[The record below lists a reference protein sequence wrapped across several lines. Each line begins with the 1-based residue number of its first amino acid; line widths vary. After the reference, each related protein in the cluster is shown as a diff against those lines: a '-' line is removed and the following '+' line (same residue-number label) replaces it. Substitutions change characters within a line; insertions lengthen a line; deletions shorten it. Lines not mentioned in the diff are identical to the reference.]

1 MTAVRS
7 DQTGGQSDARTA
19 NPRGSRS
26 EARERVGRSASSSAF
41 DRNAAAS
48 AAAASGA
55 AAPNRAAASPNANAT
70 VRDRQPSAGES
81 ESSRVL
87 NDLRAGQ
94 YSRVQYWRFFLN
106 LALMLA
112 DTAMFIVGSATA
124 LLLFRHVDR
133 ASFIDSP
140 MFGTT
145 LYLIVGAFA
154 WAFSLRHA
162 GIYHRHVMGDGYQ
175 LVPMIIKGAGVSWI
189 VMCAVN
195 FMFQITLPL
204 GTVTVMIVFACLL
217 TIVER
222 LIARTIITHDRR
234 KGAYTYSTIVVGS
247 PQGIASTLKFLEDR
261 QQLNYKPVAICP
273 IHATKDGAIESAP
286 LTDAQLRE
294 LAGIWDVSD
303 LPIIAYDD
311 RIGET
316 AVRMKAQTV
325 MVSDVLHR
333 ESDDFAA
340 FSLPLESLGLEIAM
354 FSSAADIAGHKLTVR
369 TLKGVNIL
377 TISLAQYGVATRIV
391 KRLFDIIV
399 SAVLI
404 VLTSPFM
411 IGVAIAIKLDDH
423 GPILYKQER
432 IGLRGKPF
440 KIFKFRSMRVNADK
454 LDAQVAAANGQE
466 LGARFKVKDDPRIT
480 KVGHFIRKTSL
491 DELPQFFNSLFGSM
505 SVVGPRP
512 QRQYEVDEYDPVYAT
527 RLLVKPG
534 ITGPWQVS
542 GRNDLSEAESRQ
554 LDVAY
559 VQNWSI
565 LGDFIYIFRTIGVML
580 NPKGA
585 Y

>member
-1 MTAVRS
+1 MASV
-7 DQTGGQSDARTA
+7 QSDNTTATDTSNTGSTSSVSSAGTAR
-19 NPRGSRS
+19 
-26 EARERVGRSASSSAF
+26 RVSSSGTASSSA
-41 DRNAAAS
+41 
-48 AAAASGA
+48 
-55 AAPNRAAASPNANAT
+55 
-70 VRDRQPSAGES
+70 RQYRGSVQGQKNIGIS
-81 ESSRVL
+81 TDSRVL
-87 NDLRAGQ
+87 SDLRAGQ

-106 LALMLA
+106 LTLMLC
-112 DTAMFIVGSATA
+112 DCTMFIIGSAIA
-124 LLLFRHVDR
+124 LLLFRHGSL
-133 ASFIDSP
+133 ATFIDSSA
-140 MFGTT
+140 FGTT
-145 LYLIVGAFA
+145 VYLLLGAFV
-154 WAFSLRHA
+154 WAFCLRHA

-175 LVPMIIKGAGVSWI
+175 LVPIIIKGAAVSW
-189 VMCAVN
+189 VALCAVN
-195 FMFQITLPL
+195 FIFHVNLPL
-204 GTVTVMIVFACLL
+204 TTVTVMIVFDCFL

-222 LIARTIITHDRR
+222 LIARAVITRNRR
-234 KGAYTYSTIVVGS
+234 KGAYTYATIVVGS
-247 PQGIASTLKFLEDR
+247 PQSIADTLKFLEDR

-273 IHATKDGAIESAP
+273 IRENPATGEVEPSTLSD
-286 LTDAQLRE
+286 DE
-294 LAGIWDVSD
+294 LEALFQSWNVTD
-303 LPIIAYDD
+303 LPVVPFDYQL
-311 RIGET
+311 GQT
-316 AVRMKAQTV
+316 AVRLKAQTV
-325 MVSDVLHR
+325 MVTDVLHR

-340 FSLPLESLGLEIAM
+340 FSLPLESLGLEIAL
-354 FSSAADIAGHKLTVR
+354 FSSAADIAGHQLTVR

-377 TISLAQYGVATRIV
+377 TISLAQYGVATCIA

-399 SAVLI
+399 SAILI

-440 KIFKFRSMRVNADK
+440 KIYKFRSMKVNADK

-466 LGARFKVKDDPRIT
+466 LGARFKVKDDPRVT

-491 DELPQFFNSLFGSM
+491 DELPQFFNSFLGTM

-542 GRNDLSEAESRQ
+542 GRNDLSDEESRQ
-554 LDVAY
+554 LDVSY

-565 LGDFIYIFRTIGVML
+565 LGDLVYIFRTVGVML

>member
-1 MTAVRS
+1 MTAIRS
-7 DQTGGQSDARTA
+7 DQTAMGEQGNERRIAGAGTSKDTRSKQS
-19 NPRGSRS
+19 
-26 EARERVGRSASSSAF
+26 VG
-41 DRNAAAS
+41 
-48 AAAASGA
+48 
-55 AAPNRAAASPNANAT
+55 
-70 VRDRQPSAGES
+70 AG
-81 ESSRVL
+81 SSRLL
-87 NDLRAGQ
+87 NDMSAGQ

-106 LALMLA
+106 LALMLC
-112 DTAMFIVGSATA
+112 DTAMFIIGSATA
-124 LLLFRHVDR
+124 LLLFRHNESVT
-133 ASFIDSP
+133 FIDSP
-140 MFGTT
+140 LLSTT
-145 LYLIVGAFA
+145 VYLILGAFV
-154 WAFSLRHA
+154 WAFCLRHA

-175 LVPMIIKGAGVSWI
+175 LVPMIIKGAAVSW
-189 VMCAVN
+189 VAMCAVN
-195 FMFQITLPL
+195 FMFHVNLSL
-204 GTVTVMIVFACLL
+204 WAVTVMIVFSCLL
-217 TIVER
+217 TIGER
-222 LIARTIITHDRR
+222 MIARAIITRDRK

-247 PQGIASTLKFLEDR
+247 PKSIADTLRFLEDR

-273 IHATKDGAIESAP
+273 IRKNPNTGVVESA
-286 LTDAQLRE
+286 QLSDDE
-294 LAGIWDVSD
+294 LQQLVGIWDVAD
-303 LPIIAYDD
+303 LPVLAYD
-311 RIGET
+311 GKLAET

-325 MVSDVLHR
+325 MVTDVLHR

-340 FSLPLESLGLEIAM
+340 FSLPLESLGLEIAL
-354 FSSAADIAGHKLTVR
+354 FSSAADIAGHQLTVR

-377 TISLAQYGVATRIV
+377 TISLTQYGIATRIV

-399 SAVLI
+399 SAILI

-440 KIFKFRSMRVNADK
+440 KIYKFRSMRVNADK

-466 LGARFKVKDDPRIT
+466 LGARFKVKDDPRVT

-491 DELPQFFNSLFGSM
+491 DELPQFFNSFLGTM

-542 GRNDLSEAESRQ
+542 GRNDLSDEESRQ

-565 LGDFIYIFRTIGVML
+565 LGDLVYIFRTVGVML

>member
-1 MTAVRS
+1 MASV
-7 DQTGGQSDARTA
+7 QSDKTA
-19 NPRGSRS
+19 ATGTGNTGTSGASRRVSSSSGNANDQYRSS
-26 EARERVGRSASSSAF
+26 ERNRSAGNSM
-41 DRNAAAS
+41 D
-48 AAAASGA
+48 
-55 AAPNRAAASPNANAT
+55 
-70 VRDRQPSAGES
+70 
-81 ESSRVL
+81 SRTL
-87 NDLRAGQ
+87 SDLRAGQ
-94 YSRVQYWRFFLN
+94 YSRVQYWRFSLN
-106 LALMLA
+106 LALMLC
-112 DTAMFIVGSATA
+112 DCAMFIIGSMIA
-124 LLLFRHVDR
+124 LLLFRHGSL
-133 ASFIDSP
+133 ATFIDSP
-140 MFGTT
+140 AFGTT
-145 LYLIVGAFA
+145 VYLLLGAFV
-154 WAFSLRHA
+154 WAFCLRRA

-175 LVPMIIKGAGVSWI
+175 LVPIIIKGAAVSW
-189 VMCAVN
+189 VALCAVN
-195 FMFQITLPL
+195 FIFHVNLPL
-204 GTVTVMIVFACLL
+204 TTVTVMIVFDCLL
-217 TIVER
+217 TIGER
-222 LIARTIITHDRR
+222 LITRAVITRDRR
-234 KGAYTYSTIVVGS
+234 KGAYTYATIVVGS
-247 PQGIASTLKFLEDR
+247 PHGIASTLKFLEDR

-273 IHATKDGAIESAP
+273 IRENPATGAVESAT
-286 LTDAQLRE
+286 LSDDE
-294 LAGIWDVSD
+294 LQALSQAWDVTD
-303 LPIIAYDD
+303 LPVVPFD
-311 RIGET
+311 RQLGQT
-316 AVRMKAQTV
+316 AVRLKAQTV
-325 MVSDVLHR
+325 MVTDLLHR

-354 FSSAADIAGHKLTVR
+354 FSSAADIAGHQLTVR

-377 TISLAQYGVATRIV
+377 TISLAQYSVATRIV

-399 SAVLI
+399 SAILI

-440 KIFKFRSMRVNADK
+440 KIYKFRSMKVNADK

-466 LGARFKVKDDPRIT
+466 LGARFKVKDDPRVT

-491 DELPQFFNSLFGSM
+491 DELPQFFNSFLGTM

-542 GRNDLSEAESRQ
+542 GRNDLSDEESRQ
-554 LDVAY
+554 LDVSY

-565 LGDFIYIFRTIGVML
+565 LGDLVYIFRTVGVML